1 MAPDKGGAWG
11 GARRLVGAGA
21 AMLSVREGRYAVR
34 FAETEADLRAA
45 QRLRWLCF
53 IARGRGTAAGA
64 EGGEEGLDRD
74 RHDVLCRHVLVED
87 RRSGALVACFR
98 MLPLKGGSEIEAS
111 YSAQHYNLA
120 ALHDFRGPMIEM
132 GRFCIHPERRDPD
145 ILRAA
150 WGAMTS
156 YVDAEGVEMLFGCS
170 SFTGTDP
177 GVHADAF
184 AMLKERHL
192 APRRWLPRVK
202 APNVFRFARKLRRMQ
217 PDARRA
223 QAGMPPLLRS
233 YLLMGGWVS
242 DHAVV
247 DSQLGTLHVFTGLE
261 ISAIPPSRKRLLRAA
276 TC

>member
-53 IARGRGTAAGA
+53 IARGRGAGAGA

-74 RHDVLCRHVLVED
+74 RHDALCRHVLVED

-156 YVDAEGVEMLFGCS
+156 YVDAQGVEMLFGCS

-261 ISAIPPSRKRLLRAA
+261 ISAIPPARKRLLRAA